1 MANKVLSRI
10 DSASGCE
17 VDKILLRDFT
27 SSFRCGY
34 VVAEG
39 GVTMPHGYVDVCDK
53 IAQFSL
59 RDDDIFVASFPKSG
73 TTWTQEMVW
82 LLGHNFD
89 YEKAK
94 EFLPARFPFLEVQV
108 IYDPIDVIKTMGS
121 SLYESVDYAN
131 SIKSPRYIKTHLPW
145 QLLPTDMTKAD
156 TKAKIIYVWR
166 NVKDCLISYYHHCIL
181 LEGYK
186 GNFDNFYKMFLA
198 NKVGYAPFWAHVLG
212 FWKRRDQ
219 ENILFLRYEDMKADL
234 PSVIR
239 RVASFLGKPCSE
251 EQLLKLADHLSFE
264 NMKKNPAVNYEPVC
278 EMNKK
283 LGLIN
288 AEGSFM
294 RSGTVGGYK
303 TYLTQEQIGE
313 IDKWTEKC
321 LEGTGFSP

>member
-1 MANKVLSRI
+1 MTVHH
-10 DSASGCE
+10 D
-17 VDKILLRDFT
+17 
-27 SSFRCGY
+27 
-34 VVAEG
+34 
-39 GVTMPHGYVDVCDK
+39 DVWIC
-53 IAQFSL
+53 
-59 RDDDIFVASFPKSG
+59 SFPKCG

-94 EFLPARFPFLEVQV
+94 EFLPARFPFLEHTPLFDYRGFHRKFPDFDVPPYVNNSVQF
-108 IYDPIDVIKTMGS
+108 INNMSNPRF
-121 SLYESVDYAN
+121 
-131 SIKSPRYIKTHLPW
+131 IKSHLPYD
-145 QLLPTDMTKAD
+145 LLPEQISLNTGKS
-156 TKAKIIYVWR
+156 KIIYVWR